1 MPTSRT
7 TLAFLFFFCS
17 IASNFSAQN
26 LRFDRLEQLFDQ
38 GYYKLVYK
46 KTLRLLNDPAYDYS
60 LLPNYY
66 KAISVLELAQQ
77 AKWKKRHETEFN
89 WAINYLLELKK
100 QRKGQQL
107 LLAHRTELEA
117 LYTDITHHCAALSMS
132 KSKQEFEVW
141 KGFSTHFFAD
151 FKVSPA
157 NNSQFPAYSQEA
169 LALIKQQ
176 AIVAEAQQHLGVS
189 YLTSGADPAGF
200 DCSGFTVYVFDKE
213 GVALPRRAVD
223 QYEFAEKITPEEA
236 QIGDLVFFSNG
247 GQVNHV
253 GILISERGA
262 PKLMIHSSSSIGISI
277 ADIENS
283 SYWNSRVAGY
293 GRVLKQ

>member
-1 MPTSRT
+1 MPTSRK
-7 TLAFLFFFCS
+7 TLAFFFFYCS
-17 IASNFSAQN
+17 LASNIAAQN

-38 GYYKLVYK
+38 GYYQLVYK

-89 WAINYLLELKK
+89 WAINYLLDLKK

-107 LLAHRTELEA
+107 MMAHQTELEA
-117 LYTDITHHCAALSMS
+117 LYTDITHHCSALSAS
-132 KSKQEFEVW
+132 KSKQDLDAW
-141 KGFSTHFFAD
+141 KQFSTIFFAD
-151 FKVSPA
+151 FKVSPV
-157 NNSQFPAYSQEA
+157 NNYALPAYSQEA
-169 LALIKQQ
+169 LALKKQQ

-189 YLTSGADPAGF
+189 YLTAGADPAGF
-200 DCSGFTVYVFDKE
+200 DCSGFTSYVFDKE
-213 GVALPRRAVD
+213 GVTLPRRAVE
-223 QYEFAEKITPEEA
+223 QYEFAVKITPEDA

-247 GQVNHV
+247 GEVNHV

-262 PKLMIHSSSSIGISI
+262 PKQMIHSSSSIGISI
-277 ADIENS
+277 VDIENS

-293 GRVLKQ
+293 GRVLKP